1 MRQAST
7 KQILAL
13 LVCSSFCLISAIP
26 LPGNQELDVLQI
38 PLTNGQEIDVLTLGS
53 KDQEQLIAE
62 RNKRTIGLLRELFP
76 DITKE
81 IDSIVNRIIA
91 QVIRV
96 AGPGLL
102 NSVLAGNRGGGAA
115 GGAGRTTTASSFDAE
130 FDDAFADDDDD
141 SSSNGAASSTAAT
154 ATTAASS
161 SRVKIDLPTFSP
173 ETESAE
179 STGNKNGATDTQID
193 LSAIN
198 KQLEETIRVARQV
211 KEAEAAA
218 AASTATHTVAQVPI
232 PIKSNEPIQLSFNN
246 ELSSTNAG
254 GSSSSANDGKPL
266 SGNDLQLSESKSPAI
281 DELTLDSAEE
291 TADLDDRN
299 KRFLSFGGA
308 GLAGGSSG
316 GSGGAAP
323 GGNALGGGGSGNFL
337 LDVVRLFSG
346 SVQTQQGDEA
356 ANSVGG
362 GASSSTDDTDAT
374 GDSTRT
380 ADGYTEGIPGPVTRL
395 VVLANR
401 GLANLVQDL
410 ILRVAATSEKF
421 VNFKAKLI
429 TALI

>member
-1 MRQAST
+1 MRQPSR
-7 KQILAL
+7 QQLLAL
-13 LVCSSFCLISAIP
+13 VLCSAVCLISAVP
-26 LPGNQELDVLQI
+26 LPQPAGNQELDVLQI
-38 PLTNGQEIDVLTLGS
+38 PLANGKEIDVLTLGA
-53 KDQEQLIAE
+53 KDQETLIAD

-76 DITKE
+76 DIT
-81 IDSIVNRIIA
+81 
-91 QVIRV
+91 
-96 AGPGLL
+96 
-102 NSVLAGNRGGGAA
+102 
-115 GGAGRTTTASSFDAE
+115 
-130 FDDAFADDDDD
+130 
-141 SSSNGAASSTAAT
+141 
-154 ATTAASS
+154 
-161 SRVKIDLPTFSP
+161 
-173 ETESAE
+173 
-179 STGNKNGATDTQID
+179 KNGATDTQID

-218 AASTATHTVAQVPI
+218 AAAQSLTPSSSSASSPIAQAPI
-232 PIKSNEPIQLSFNN
+232 PLKSNEPIQLSFNN
-246 ELSSTNAG
+246 ELPSVSPSAG
-254 GSSSSANDGKPL
+254 LDNKPL
-266 SGNDLQLSESKSPAI
+266 SSNDLQLSESKSPAI

-316 GSGGAAP
+316 GGAGGSP
-323 GGNALGGGGSGNFL
+323 SGNALGAGGSGNFL

-362 GASSSTDDTDAT
+362 GASSSSSGGSLGGDGDAD
-374 GDSTRT
+374 GESTRT

>member
-1 MRQAST
+1 MRQPST
-7 KQILAL
+7 HHSILAL
-13 LVCSSFCLISAIP
+13 ILCSTVCLISSSP
-26 LPGNQELDVLQI
+26 LPHPAGNQELDLLQI
-38 PLTNGQEIDVLTLGS
+38 PLANGKEIDVLTLGA
-53 KDQEQLIAE
+53 KDQEQLIAD

-76 DITKE
+76 DITK
-81 IDSIVNRIIA
+81 
-91 QVIRV
+91 
-96 AGPGLL
+96 
-102 NSVLAGNRGGGAA
+102 
-115 GGAGRTTTASSFDAE
+115 
-130 FDDAFADDDDD
+130 
-141 SSSNGAASSTAAT
+141 
-154 ATTAASS
+154 
-161 SRVKIDLPTFSP
+161 
-173 ETESAE
+173 
-179 STGNKNGATDTQID
+179 NGATDTKID

-218 AASTATHTVAQVPI
+218 AAAAAQQSSGGSPIAQAPI
-232 PIKSNEPIQLSFNN
+232 PLKSNEPIQLSFNN
-246 ELSSTNAG
+246 ELPTVNVGNSGIDDVKALST
-254 GSSSSANDGKPL
+254 
-266 SGNDLQLSESKSPAI
+266 NDLQQSESKSPAI
-281 DELTLDSAEE
+281 DDLSLDSAED
-291 TADLDDRN
+291 TADVDDRN
-299 KRFLSFGGA
+299 KSNLFKRFLSFGGA

-316 GSGGAAP
+316 GATPGGNSLGGGAA
-323 GGNALGGGGSGNFL
+323 GGGSGNFL
-337 LDVVRLFSG
+337 LDAVRLFSG

-362 GASSSTDDTDAT
+362 GVSGSTDDTDGS

>member
-76 DITKE
+76 DIT
-81 IDSIVNRIIA
+81 
-91 QVIRV
+91 
-96 AGPGLL
+96 
-102 NSVLAGNRGGGAA
+102 
-115 GGAGRTTTASSFDAE
+115 
-130 FDDAFADDDDD
+130 
-141 SSSNGAASSTAAT
+141 
-154 ATTAASS
+154 
-161 SRVKIDLPTFSP
+161 
-173 ETESAE
+173 
-179 STGNKNGATDTQID
+179 KNGATDTQID